1 MTEILYGMRPEIGKY
16 CWNNTIFKGKD
27 EVEVPEEIVTSY
39 VEVQEEMMQKLT
51 HELDQM
57 YIEDNDEGNEDEYV
71 ELIEVPD
78 SDTVSQNATEN
89 GSENPTVKNKV
100 QSKITSFF
108 NNKK

>member
-1 MTEILYGMRPEIGKY
+1 MTEIFYGMRPEIGKC
-16 CWNNTIFKGKD
+16 CWNNTIFKGQD
-27 EVEVPEEIVTSY
+27 EVGVPEEIVTSY

-78 SDTVSQNATEN
+78 
-89 GSENPTVKNKV
+89 
-100 QSKITSFF
+100 
-108 NNKK
+108 